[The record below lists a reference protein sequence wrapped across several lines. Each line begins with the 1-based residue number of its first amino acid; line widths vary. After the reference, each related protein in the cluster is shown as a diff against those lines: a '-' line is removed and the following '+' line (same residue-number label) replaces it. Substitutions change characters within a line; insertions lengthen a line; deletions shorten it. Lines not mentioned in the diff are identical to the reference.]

1 MNTVIGNYATKALEE
16 VQTLIKQQENFPSS
30 AERARLAK
38 FVSHE
43 SEKALGIKTFEDKVK
58 MTELI
63 AESNRDMF
71 IILTENVNWS
81 LSKDAFPLIWHTF
94 PNNDGL
100 QGLRLPYPKI
110 LIEYYFDYDALDIVP
125 ATTNPQHDLA
135 RRRIISLREVLQ
147 EDYPEK
153 IHASGFILHSIVEV
167 EQKRNWMLS
176 PVSLFISYES
186 LNEIESWFRQDN
198 GNVCFK
204 HRPDNAFIP
213 SSLLHEIPAFKKNFE
228 INCEELSDE
237 LRVALGFL
245 QIINC
250 KNAPIEVVPPSEKLN
265 KKRAKQGRVLT
276 PTYRTLK
283 VSGHVTT
290 GRTGTGSSGPKKT
303 HWRRG
308 HIRNQP
314 TAKGIIKK
322 WIKPMI
328 IGAGKADNPEIVLT

>member
-16 VQTLIKQQENFPSS
+16 VQRLINAQEKYPST
-30 AERARLAK
+30 AERARQAE
-38 FVSHE
+38 VVPHE
-43 SEKALGIKTFEDKVK
+43 VEEALGIKNFEDRVK
-58 MTELI
+58 MVELI
-63 AESNRDMF
+63 ESNNRDMF
-71 IILTENVNWS
+71 ILLTENVNWS
-81 LSKDAFPLIWHTF
+81 LSQNAFPLIWHTF

-100 QGLRLPYPKI
+100 QDLRLPYPRM
-110 LIEYYFDYDALDIVP
+110 LIEYYFDYDALDMP
-125 ATTNPQHDLA
+125 LPEGDLSEA
-135 RRRIISLREVLQ
+135 RRRIITLNELLQ
-147 EDYPEK
+147 KNHPEK
-153 IHASGFILHSIVEV
+153 ITEDGFILQSIVDVGKQTE
-167 EQKRNWMLS
+167 WSLT
-176 PVSLFISYES
+176 PAALFVSYKS
-186 LNEIESWFRQDN
+186 LNEIESWFRRDN
-198 GNVCFK
+198 GNICVDA
-204 HRPDNAFIP
+204 RDDNTFFP
-213 SSLLHEIPAFKKNFE
+213 SSNLFEIPHFTNFFQK
-228 INCEELSDE
+228 NCEELSDE

-265 KKRAKQGRVLT
+265 KKRAKQGKILT

>member
-1 MNTVIGNYATKALEE
+1 M
-16 VQTLIKQQENFPSS
+16 
-30 AERARLAK
+30 
-38 FVSHE
+38 
-43 SEKALGIKTFEDKVK
+43 
-58 MTELI
+58 ELMYEHFQYI
-63 AESNRDMF
+63 ECL
-71 IILTENVNWS
+71 LTENVNWS
-81 LSKDAFPLIWHTF
+81 LSRDAFPLIWHTF

-100 QGLRLPYPKI
+100 EDIRLPYPRM
-110 LIEYYFDYDALDIVP
+110 LIEYYFDYDELDIPPPEETEDISP
-125 ATTNPQHDLA
+125 AN
-135 RRRIISLREVLQ
+135 RRIISLQEILQ
-147 EDYPEK
+147 ENHPDKEIVSDGFLLKSVTETVPNEK
-153 IHASGFILHSIVEV
+153 HPIKEWQLA
-167 EQKRNWMLS
+167 
-176 PVSLFISYES
+176 PVALFISYKS
-186 LNEIESWFRQDN
+186 LNNIESWFTQNN
-198 GNVCFK
+198 GMVCLDLRDQLTF
-204 HRPDNAFIP
+204 FP
-213 SSLLHEIPAFKKNFE
+213 SSDLYSLPHFTEHFE
-228 INCEELSDE
+228 TNMEELSDE